1 MSQVR
6 VGCVVRAHGIR
17 GEVVFRRFGDS
28 PEILESGAELRFLK
42 GEHEVTICVTWAK
55 PHSRDWLVAFDGV
68 TDRDQA
74 EALIGTVFHVDAK
87 QLPPLPD
94 GTFYSFQLVGLL
106 VVTAE
111 GKCLGKIEE
120 ILETGANDVY
130 VVRGEQGE
138 VLLPSIPDVVR
149 NVDLEEGKMTV
160 NLVPGLLPNSALHH
174 EPSDGDG
181 TSDGGGVG

>member
-1 MSQVR
+1 M
-6 VGCVVRAHGIR
+6 VRAHGVR

-28 PEILESGAELRFLK
+28 PEILEPGTELRFQK
-42 GEHEVTICVTWAK
+42 GGNEVTVCVTWAK

-74 EALIGTVFHVDAK
+74 EALTGTMFHMEAE

-94 GTFYSFQLVGLL
+94 GTFYNFQLLGLL
-106 VVTAE
+106 VVTVE
-111 GKCLGKIEE
+111 GKRLGKIEE

-138 VLLPSIPDVVR
+138 VLLPSISDVVS

-160 NLVPGLLPNSALHH
+160 NLVPGLLPDSTVHR
-174 EPSDGDG
+174 EPSDGDA
-181 TSDGGGVG
+181 SADGGGAV